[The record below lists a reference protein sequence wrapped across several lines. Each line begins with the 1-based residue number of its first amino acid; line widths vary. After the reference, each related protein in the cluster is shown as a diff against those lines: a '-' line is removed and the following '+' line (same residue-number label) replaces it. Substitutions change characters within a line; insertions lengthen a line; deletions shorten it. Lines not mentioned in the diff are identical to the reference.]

1 MSGAFVFRNVTL
13 EQGSWAK
20 IHVRLFTKKNDW
32 LFILWHLYPWV
43 TFLFPTGLTI
53 RRWRIYDKFLWPA
66 ADTLDQWFIW
76 TLVIS
81 PIVDTFS
88 YRPAKVSFMCLCYC
102 TQSTHQTDHI
112 YQIKA
117 VNRVTH
123 FSLNE
128 HRFDRRIVS
137 KLRRFGSRTL
147 DYFISYL
154 PINYYILLYK
164 HFRLHCTV
172 HLDLNRTKI
181 QIRYKLVYSSDF
193 MYYRYSKGV
202 KDSWLLV
209 LA

>member
-1 MSGAFVFRNVTL
+1 MANLRQVPLTCSGHTRPVV
-13 EQGSWAK
+13 
-20 IHVRLFTKKNDW
+20 
-32 LFILWHLYPWV
+32 HLDFSDITDCGY
-43 TFLFPTGLTI
+43 FLISACKG
-53 RRWRIYDKFLWPA
+53 KFH
-66 ADTLDQWFIW
+66 F
-76 TLVIS
+76 
-81 PIVDTFS
+81 
-88 YRPAKVSFMCLCYC
+88 LCYC

-112 YQIKA
+112 YQIKV

-128 HRFDRRIVS
+128 HRFDRRGVS

-172 HLDLNRTKI
+172 NLDLNRTKI